1 MRTAESQP
9 TLIALGLPDYVDYED
24 LAEMFDDFAVKRIF
38 LSDEDQS
45 SQWANLN
52 STVLMKAYAL
62 THLRTIPFIHDSWS
76 LSLSIPWKPRLAGYP
91 RFVKCL
97 PQHTTELQLYEML
110 HPFGSMAYV
119 RIFKDIG
126 PVVEFWNDEDAMKAE
141 VAVKRH
147 FAGGLKITLQA
158 YDPCV
163 VFCINLNPGV
173 DEESLIL
180 YSQKCKSAQTR
191 WEKPWSWFAKYAKA
205 SLHGTTWQDKVIFAR
220 YHEPKN
226 SMNTMRDS
234 IMDSPGSW
242 YSITAQRSQIILY
255 VFI

>member
-45 SQWANLN
+45 SQWAKFEFY
-52 STVLMKAYAL
+52 SFDEAEKAYAL

-180 YSQKCKSAQTR
+180 YSQKYGRVESARVLKRDGKSRGLGLVRFSSA
-191 WEKPWSWFAKYAKA
+191 EEAKYAKA
-205 SLHGTTWQDKVIFAR
+205 SLHGTTWQDK
-220 YHEPKN
+220 
-226 SMNTMRDS
+226 
-234 IMDSPGSW
+234 PGKRG
-242 YSITAQRSQIILY
+242 TL
-255 VFI
+255 